1 MKIKTFW
8 IILTVFFTIGSVV
21 LAPSGYTQNFN
32 GQTTDL
38 TSTHLNSLTPN
49 NSRFSLLDLS
59 RLKIRN
65 SYTVSYLSSGSRSG
79 SFGLFVTSFDYQ
91 LSNPLNIQVDLGYLH
106 QPFSMGRNNIDIGS
120 RILPNVRVNY
130 NPSPYFNLSVNFM
143 SMGNYYLYHPEFY
156 EERR

>member
-1 MKIKTFW
+1 MFR
-8 IILTVFFTIGSVV
+8 IILTAFFTIGSVV
-21 LAPSGYTQNFN
+21 LAPAGYTQNLS

-79 SFGLFVTSFDYQ
+79 SFGLFLTSFEYQ

-106 QPFSMGRNNIDIGS
+106 QPFSMGRNNIDINS

-143 SMGNYYLYHPEFY
+143 SMGNYYLYHPEYY